1 MAVILKKENAK
12 TKNKNKKQT
21 EKKKKTVLWQPT
33 SFFFLRVHKL
43 LFYFYCGMN
52 DNIKPKTRKYTTYI
66 TLCVMNKI

>member
-21 EKKKKTVLWQPT
+21 KKKKKQVGGNPHL
-33 SFFFLRVHKL
+33 FFLRVHKL

-52 DNIKPKTRKYTTYI
+52 DNIKPKT
-66 TLCVMNKI
+66 

>member
-1 MAVILKKENAK
+1 MRKQKIK
-12 TKNKNKKQT
+12 TKNKP
-21 EKKKKTVLWQPT
+21 KKKKKQVGCNPHI
-33 SFFFLRVHKL
+33 FFFLRVHKL

>member
-21 EKKKKTVLWQPT
+21 EKKKKNRLVATHI
-33 SFFFLRVHKL
+33 FFFLRVHKL

>member
-1 MAVILKKENAK
+1 MQKKKIK
-12 TKNKNKKQT
+12 TKKKP
-21 EKKKKTVLWQPT
+21 KKKKKRLVATHI
-33 SFFFLRVHKL
+33 FFFLRVHKL